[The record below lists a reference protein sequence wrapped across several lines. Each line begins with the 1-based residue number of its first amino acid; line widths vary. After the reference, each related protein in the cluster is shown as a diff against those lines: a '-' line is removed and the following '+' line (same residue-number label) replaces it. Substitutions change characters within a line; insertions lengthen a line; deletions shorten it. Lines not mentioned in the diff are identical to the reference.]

1 MTNTHLIII
10 LRNYRRQIEDAI
22 DRVREI
28 VPVDAP
34 RYVVKNLG
42 GDVIKT
48 QDYIALDPLHELIR
62 RIDQDIYTLRGEPND
77 E

>member
-34 RYVVKNLG
+34 RYVVKNILG
-42 GDVIKT
+42 DGDIEER
-48 QDYIALDPLHELIR
+48 DYVALESLHTLCS
-62 RIDQDIYTLRGEPND
+62 RIDEDIATLER
-77 E
+77 